1 MTRKD
6 LIDEI
11 RFELGLPKAD
21 AEKTV
26 DIAIRFIT
34 EALCKGDPVKI
45 NGFGTFHVRESAAR
59 NYRNNITGELVQTDP
74 GKRIQFKPS
83 GRLLGMIQPDPDE
96 ADAGVDKE

>member
-26 DIAIRFIT
+26 DIAIRLIT

-45 NGFGTFHVRESAAR
+45 NGFGTFHVRKRAAR
-59 NYRNNITGELVQTDP
+59 NYRNNITGKLVQTDP

-83 GRLLGMIQPDPDE
+83 GRLLGMIQPDLDK
-96 ADAGVDKE
+96 ADAGVDEE